1 MAAWLTVHDAA
12 AVLGISDRRARKL
25 AEDGQVWAE
34 RWHGRWLV
42 RLESV
47 EDYAVSH
54 RRPGT
59 RKETPSE
66 R

>member
-1 MAAWLTVHDAA
+1 VHEAA

-25 AEDGQVWAE
+25 AEDGQVRAE
-34 RWHGRWLV
+34 RFHGRWLV

-59 RKETPSE
+59 RKAAPALH
-66 R
+66 